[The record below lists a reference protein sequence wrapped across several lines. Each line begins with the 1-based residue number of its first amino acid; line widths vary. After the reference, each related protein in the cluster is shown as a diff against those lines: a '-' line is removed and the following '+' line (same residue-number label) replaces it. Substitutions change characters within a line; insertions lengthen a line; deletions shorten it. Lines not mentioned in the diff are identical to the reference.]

1 VLRPSTT
8 VTADQ
13 KFTDQQMALILKR
26 AAELQATG
34 DEPAHSLE
42 SIQQIA
48 EQVGID
54 PKFVADVAATL
65 DQPRGGSSLLGAP
78 SGFRLTR
85 RVEGPQAIDRASVL
99 STIRDHL
106 PYGAG
111 EMRAVGDGIEWHA
124 GPADNKTVVAVAP
137 SSDRTTIRV
146 DVRQHGV
153 KALAY
158 IGGVSVGVLTG
169 GISIALWHAPGAAVA
184 AAAIGASFAGTRAL
198 WNRHV
203 DGRRQLFRRLLDA
216 PSEELREPRS
226 PKGS

>member
-1 VLRPSTT
+1 
-8 VTADQ
+8 VTPER

-48 EQVGID
+48 GQVGID
-54 PKFVADVAATL
+54 PKLVADVAVTL
-65 DQPRGGSSLLGAP
+65 DRSPDGSSLLGAP
-78 SGFRLTR
+78 SDFRLTR
-85 RVEGPQAIDRASVL
+85 RVERSQAIDQAAIL
-99 STIRDHL
+99 ATIRDHL

-124 GPADNKTVVAVAP
+124 GPGDNKTVVAVAP
-137 SSDRTTIRV
+137 GPDRTTLRI
-146 DVRQHGV
+146 DTRQHGV

-158 IGGVSVGVLTG
+158 IGGVTAGMLAG
-169 GISIALWHAPGAAVA
+169 GISIALWHAPGAALA
-184 AAAIGASFAGTRAL
+184 AAAIGASFAGTRVL

-203 DGRRQLFRRLLDA
+203 DRHRQRLRRLLDA
-216 PSEELREPRS
+216 LSDQLDKPRS
-226 PKGS
+226 D